1 VRDNLLPSRLRV
13 LLEKFGGLDGLSAL
27 VGKKI
32 QVTGEIYVNQFE
44 LKGEIECKDPAQI
57 AVVME

>member
-1 VRDNLLPSRLRV
+1 MVNYAD
-13 LLEKFGGLDGLSAL
+13 LEKFGGLDGLNAL